1 MKSNNSNHHLYSKA
15 LDQMRFQIILGIIIL
30 CLTSCD
36 QLTNVD
42 QDAVVARVGTH
53 LLYLSDIEEQLPPN
67 ISKDDSILLAQ
78 NAINLWAKK
87 HLLYDQAVFNLDQSS
102 QTALNAL
109 VEDYRLDL
117 WGRTYKESLV
127 KSVID
132 TIVDTLLVQSYYEKN
147 QSNFS
152 LTENVLQ
159 ARVIG
164 LSKSALNLTD
174 VKFRF
179 QRNQEEDKRYLDSL
193 RIQFTSYQNK
203 DSIWY
208 TKRSFQ
214 EQFPSIPILNFDN
227 YLKKSQFFF
236 IEDSFEVYLLWVS
249 DYRLR
254 NEYAPFQLVENTI
267 RKIVFNQSK
276 LEFIKQ
282 FDQEILQDAIQA
294 TSLKYILS
302 LFLFV
307 INLVVFAQ
315 GPKADIQGRIKLDG
329 VVAVVGD
336 YVILDSD
343 IDKTLTDMES
353 QGISTKGVTRCELI
367 GKLMEDKLYAHHAVQ
382 DSLEVSDAEVYSYV
396 DQSIEY
402 FTQQLGSLEKVL
414 EFYNKTDELSF
425 RDELF
430 EINKVQ
436 KLSQLMQADIIEKV
450 EITPEEVREFF
461 ESIPKDDLPVFGTE
475 LEIAQIVIEPRV
487 KEDERKRIIAQLN
500 GFKNDVEEK
509 GLSFASKAILYS
521 QDPGSR
527 SSGGKYTLHR
537 KRPRMAKEFRNM
549 AFSLEEGEVSAPFKT
564 EFGWHIL
571 TVDKIRG
578 QEIDIRH
585 ILLMPEV
592 DNETLTK
599 SKAILD
605 SIRVR
610 ILDEEISFEDAA
622 FNFSYEKETRNNGGK
637 IINPVTGDTRFE
649 LTKMDPELYNQVK
662 NLETGEIT
670 LPLLEQD
677 RGGAKKYKILKVV
690 NRYEEHLADYSQ
702 DYTKIKDLALRD
714 KQVRTVKKWIR
725 EKIEDTFVS
734 VNKSFRDCEFSNN
747 WTKK

>member
-1 MKSNNSNHHLYSKA
+1 M
-15 LDQMRFQIILGIIIL
+15 Q
-30 CLTSCD
+30 
-36 QLTNVD
+36 
-42 QDAVVARVGTH
+42 
-53 LLYLSDIEEQLPPN
+53 
-67 ISKDDSILLAQ
+67 
-78 NAINLWAKK
+78 
-87 HLLYDQAVFNLDQSS
+87 
-102 QTALNAL
+102 
-109 VEDYRLDL
+109 
-117 WGRTYKESLV
+117 YK
-127 KSVID
+127 
-132 TIVDTLLVQSYYEKN
+132 
-147 QSNFS
+147 
-152 LTENVLQ
+152 
-159 ARVIG
+159 
-164 LSKSALNLTD
+164 
-174 VKFRF
+174 
-179 QRNQEEDKRYLDSL
+179 
-193 RIQFTSYQNK
+193 
-203 DSIWY
+203 
-208 TKRSFQ
+208 
-214 EQFPSIPILNFDN
+214 P
-227 YLKKSQFFF
+227 
-236 IEDSFEVYLLWVS
+236 
-249 DYRLR
+249 
-254 NEYAPFQLVENTI
+254 
-267 RKIVFNQSK
+267 
-276 LEFIKQ
+276 
-282 FDQEILQDAIQA
+282 

-302 LFLFV
+302 LCLFCT
-307 INLVVFAQ
+307 NLVVVAQ
-315 GPKADIQGRIKLDG
+315 GPKADSQGRIKLDG

-367 GKLMEDKLYAHHAVQ
+367 GKLMEDKLYAHHAIQ

-436 KLSQLMQADIIEKV
+436 KLSQLMQADIIEKI

-475 LEIAQIVIEPRV
+475 LEIAQIVIEPAV

-537 KRPRMAKEFRNM
+537 KRPRMAKEFRNT

-622 FNFSYEKETRNNGGK
+622 YNFSYENETRNNGGK

-690 NRYEEHLADYSQ
+690 NRYEEHQADYSQ
-702 DYTKIKDLALRD
+702 DFTKIKDLALRD

-747 WTKK
+747 WTKE